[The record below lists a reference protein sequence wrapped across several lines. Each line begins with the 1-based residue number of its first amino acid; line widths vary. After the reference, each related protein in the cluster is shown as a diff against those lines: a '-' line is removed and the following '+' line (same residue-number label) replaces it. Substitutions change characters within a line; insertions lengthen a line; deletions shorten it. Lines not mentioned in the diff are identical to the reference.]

1 MCVIKNTIIQTNVS
15 QKKVLKLFPSP
26 YLLIMSDVY
35 RCGLFLGL
43 RNGII
48 LLIVSALWN
57 TDRLPRISTD

>member
-48 LLIVSALWN
+48 LLIVSAL
-57 TDRLPRISTD
+57 